1 MEQGPEHERVNLRKV
16 YYGRNQQRRNA
27 MSPFQRA
34 VKTFVE
40 VFGVSEYDAARA
52 VLDRSNP

>member
-1 MEQGPEHERVNLRKV
+1 
-16 YYGRNQQRRNA
+16 